1 MAAKMTAEMWR
12 IGARNASIVGLV
24 LLLPVAG
31 LVFAISAVAD
41 RSLLDAGRITFES
54 LWIVA
59 LILFIYYW
67 SMGKANS
74 GPVLLDCGPAAFR
87 TLILIGAASSVFVGV
102 PGIGN
107 PSGLFLF
114 PGSFFWFTNAI
125 VQFILG
131 LGHVQVRENG
141 IWQNGYLL
149 IWEKIQSYEWSG
161 KAEGALKLHFRPK
174 FLPFAGRGVLFIPDA
189 HKEACCRELEAHGV
203 ARV

>member
-1 MAAKMTAEMWR
+1 MAAKMKVEVLR
-12 IGARNASIVGLV
+12 IGASRALLCGMV

-31 LVFAISAVAD
+31 LVFAVSAVAD
-41 RSLLDAGRITFES
+41 RSLVDSGRITFES
-54 LWIVA
+54 FWIVA

-102 PGIGN
+102 LGIGN
-107 PSGLFLF
+107 PGGLFLF

-125 VQFILG
+125 VQFVLG
-131 LGHVQVRENG
+131 LGRVQVRENG

-149 IWEKIQSYEWSG
+149 KWGKIQSYEWSG
-161 KAEGALKLHFRPK
+161 EAQGALKVQTRSK
-174 FLPFAGRGVLFIPDA
+174 FPFAGRGVLLIPDE